1 MIFLLLIIMLF
12 THCHA
17 KRMYINLSITV
28 RETWNAKMNR
38 ARKKQQLY
46 FQVWPEI
53 DIELKYKDYYS

>member
-1 MIFLLLIIMLF
+1 MLF

-38 ARKKQQLY
+38 DRKKQQLY

-53 DIELKYKDYYS
+53 ELKYKDYYS